1 MVLGLLGD
9 GGLIGGLLG
18 GGGGVL
24 GGIPIVGD
32 LLGGNNRPPPAPTVQ
47 QQCASNRT
55 AQAHA
60 ASAKESSKRSCCLG
74 QNVHHASGKCSYIF
88 TCHEIGLSTD
98 IGSAGCS
105 RYRGDYCDTKQK
117 VLFDKSC
124 KEYCKRAH
132 SGCMRNTADY
142 VKRAHCLNNPSAEC
156 ACINFK
162 PTNQA
167 DKDMLTAM
175 SPTDLGAAGNPACF
189 ASACKGTN
197 VYHLDNWWAK
207 DGAGNPTVARC
218 RAVTICNIDL
228 QNTSMD
234 AADQA
239 QIVIE
244 NNCGQDSLAVGGQI
258 SGGQTVRG
266 PGAQPATN
274 TGSSPGTMAQPTR
287 TAQESDS
294 DVTMLLVMG
303 MIGLLVVVV
312 ALKKPRGRR
321 HVA

>member
-1 MVLGLLGD
+1 MVLGLLGS
-9 GGLIGGLLG
+9 GVIGVLG
-18 GGGGVL
+18 GGGGGGGLV

-32 LLGGNNRPPPAPTVQ
+32 LLGGNRPPPAPTVQ
-47 QQCASNRT
+47 QQCAGNRT

-74 QNVHHASGKCSYIF
+74 QNVHHASGQCSYTF
-88 TCHEIGLSTD
+88 GCHEIGLSTD

-105 RYRGDYCDTKQK
+105 RYLGDYCDTKQK
-117 VLFDKSC
+117 VLYDRSC

-142 VKRAHCLNNPSAEC
+142 VKRAHCLNNQSAEC

-175 SPTDLGAAGNPACF
+175 SPTDLGATGNPACF
-189 ASACKGTN
+189 ASACKDTN

-234 AADQA
+234 AADRA
-239 QIVIE
+239 KIVIE

-258 SGGQTVRG
+258 SVGQTVTG
-266 PGAQPATN
+266 PAN

-287 TAQESDS
+287 TAQDT
-294 DVTMLLVMG
+294 DGDTDLTMLLIMG
-303 MIGLLVVVV
+303 MLGLLIVVIV
-312 ALKKPRGRR
+312 LKKQRGRR
-321 HVA
+321 RVA

>member
-1 MVLGLLGD
+1 MVLGLLGG
-9 GGLIGGLLG
+9 GGLIGGLIGGGGG

-32 LLGGNNRPPPAPTVQ
+32 LLGGNNHPPPPAPTTHE
-47 QQCASNRT
+47 QCAGNRT
-55 AQAHA
+55 AHVHA
-60 ASAKESSKRSCCLG
+60 ASAMESSKRSCCLG
-74 QNVHHASGKCSYIF
+74 QNVNHVSGQCSYTF
-88 TCHEIGLSTD
+88 KCHEIGLSTD
-98 IGSAGCS
+98 IGSASCS

-117 VLFDKSC
+117 VLYDRTC

-142 VKRAHCLNNPSAEC
+142 VKRSHCLNSPSAEC

-175 SPTDLGAAGNPACF
+175 SPPDFGPAGNPACF
-189 ASACKGTN
+189 ASVCKGTN

-207 DGAGNPTVARC
+207 DGAGNPTVTRC

-234 AADQA
+234 AADRA
-239 QIVIE
+239 KIVIE

-258 SGGQTVRG
+258 YGGQTVTG
-266 PGAQPATN
+266 PQHATN
-274 TGSSPGTMAQPTR
+274 TGSSPGTMPT
-287 TAQESDS
+287 TDG
-294 DVTMLLVMG
+294 DTDLTMILIMG
-303 MIGLLVVVV
+303 MLGLIFIVV
-312 ALKKPRGRR
+312 ALQKPQGRR
-321 HVA
+321 RVA

>member
-1 MVLGLLGD
+1 MVLGIGG
-9 GGLIGGLLG
+9 GGLLVGLLG
-18 GGGGVL
+18 GGGNV
-24 GGIPIVGD
+24 
-32 LLGGNNRPPPAPTVQ
+32 
-47 QQCASNRT
+47 QQCAGNIR

-60 ASAKESSKRSCCLG
+60 ASEKESSKRSCCLG
-74 QNVHHASGKCSYIF
+74 QNVHHASGQCSYTF
-88 TCHEIGLSTD
+88 RCHEIGLSTD
-98 IGSAGCS
+98 IGSADCS
-105 RYRGDYCDTKQK
+105 RYRGDYCDTKKK
-117 VLFDKSC
+117 VLYDTNC

-189 ASACKGTN
+189 ASVCKGTN

-207 DGAGNPTVARC
+207 DGAGNPTVPRC

-234 AADQA
+234 AADRA

-244 NNCGQDSLAVGGQI
+244 NNCGQDSLAVEGQI
-258 SGGQTVRG
+258 SGGQTVTG
-266 PGAQPATN
+266 PRPGQP
-274 TGSSPGTMAQPTR
+274 GSSPGTMAQPTR
-287 TAQESDS
+287 TAQDT
-294 DVTMLLVMG
+294 DGDTDLTMLLIMG
-303 MIGLLVVVV
+303 MLGLLIVVV
-312 ALKKPRGRR
+312 ALQKPRGKRR
-321 HVA
+321 VA